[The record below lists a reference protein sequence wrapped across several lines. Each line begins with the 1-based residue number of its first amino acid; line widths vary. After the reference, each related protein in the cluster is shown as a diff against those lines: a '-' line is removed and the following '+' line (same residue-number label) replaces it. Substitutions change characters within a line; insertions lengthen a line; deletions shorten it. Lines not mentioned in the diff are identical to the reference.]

1 MEFNGILED
10 YATYIYRGKQPKYST
25 NGIPVINQKA
35 IQWSGLNKE
44 FLKFH
49 NNEIKVD
56 SRHFV
61 KKNDLLI
68 NSTGTGTVGRVYHFK
83 FQPEKMFVDSHIT
96 IIRTDENKLRSR
108 FLYYQMRTNKFQNM
122 ILNEFLAGSTGQV
135 EFNKSMVKKLPIS
148 IPEVNYQDVVIKVLD
163 ELEDKI
169 EINKKIIANLEE
181 LSQTLFKRWF
191 VDFEFPNEE
200 GNPYKSSGGEM
211 IDSELGKI
219 PSNWKIYKLKE
230 IASHKKET
238 FNPKK
243 SEEVTVKH
251 FSLPAY
257 DNEEQA
263 IEEEVNKIKSNKW
276 IINNNCVLFSKMNP
290 DTKRIWLPVIDNK
303 KLNVASSEFVV
314 MESPNNKINSFIYNI
329 CLNSQ
334 FIDYLKAN
342 TTGSTNSRQRVKPT
356 IAVNYKL
363 AIEDSIVKKYSE
375 IITPYME
382 EMKILRSEIG
392 KLTQLRDTLL
402 PKLMSGEL
410 EISDDIEVN
419 SDELSI

>member
-219 PSNWKIYKLKE
+219 PSNWKIYKLKD

-342 TTGSTNSRQRVKPT
+342 TTGSTNSRQ
-356 IAVNYKL
+356 
-363 AIEDSIVKKYSE
+363 
-375 IITPYME
+375 
-382 EMKILRSEIG
+382 
-392 KLTQLRDTLL
+392 
-402 PKLMSGEL
+402 
-410 EISDDIEVN
+410 
-419 SDELSI
+419 